1 MALLWF
7 SWVTN
12 EVVDVMGQ
20 LGHGQALL
28 SSLGFWIEVWVGTG
42 KSDSGGSCEMT
53 SVRVMLSGMCL
64 KSGDFLFLAGL
75 WGGIL

>member
-1 MALLWF
+1 M
-7 SWVTN
+7 
-12 EVVDVMGQ
+12 VDVLVQ

-28 SSLGFWIEVWVGTG
+28 SPLGFGIEVWVGTA
-42 KSDSGGSCEMT
+42 KSDSGGSCDMT

-64 KSGDFLFLAGL
+64 KSGDFLFFTGL

>member
-1 MALLWF
+1 MVLLWF
-7 SWVTN
+7 SWVTY
-12 EVVDVMGQ
+12 EVVDVLGQ

-28 SSLGFWIEVWVGTG
+28 SPLSFGIEVWVGTA
-42 KSDSGGSCEMT
+42 KSDSGGSCDMT

-64 KSGDFLFLAGL
+64 KSGDFLFFTGL